1 MSGNPPGSMSAP
13 ATSTLETPAGADGAA
28 TASAVAFIN
37 RYPDAAMIT
46 SRADGTAHMARIEL
60 SVVDGRIRTSG
71 SPKLVRMRHVR
82 RDPRCSLFVFGPAPH
97 WLGLETRASILD
109 GPDAPQLL
117 LALMRSRHRDR
128 TPPGMVLGHD
138 YELGQDRLYPE
149 QEYLDHVRAEQRFV
163 FDFEII
169 RAYGNW

>member
-1 MSGNPPGSMSAP
+1 
-13 ATSTLETPAGADGAA
+13 
-28 TASAVAFIN
+28 VAFIN

-71 SPKLVRMRHVR
+71 SPKLVRTRHVR